1 MSNVTPEQILAIG
14 DALRAEPTTYAAMP
28 TEWQDAL
35 TAAMRPHKL
44 HGFDGQQRAW
54 IYSWL
59 LEVTAEQLETLQS
72 LHSNQYTARE
82 STDGKLYL
90 SAALLTDALDGRR
103 LHEAAD
109 MLTSLT
115 LVWHEVP
122 TFPVPEEEEEL

>member
-1 MSNVTPEQILAIG
+1 MSNVITDIG
-14 DALRAEPTTYAAMP
+14 DDLRNNPRPYSDLSDEAKEVLMN
-28 TEWQDAL
+28 
-35 TAAMRPHKL
+35 AMRPHPL

-59 LEVTAEQLETLQS
+59 LGVTAEQLETLQS
-72 LHSNQYTARE
+72 LHANQYTARE
-82 STDGKLYL
+82 STDGNLYL

-109 MLTSLT
+109 ILTSLT

-122 TFPVPEEEEEL
+122 TFPEPEVDL